1 MENKTTLQMLEVDPK
16 FVLEVA
22 SGVRSPEE
30 IAEDYGYSGPQWTQL
45 KGFPP
50 FVKAVDLKK
59 IELTAS
65 GYTFRMKAAIGAED
79 LLAEVY
85 KKATANDGVSFH
97 TQLEALKFMARA
109 AGLETPPREEA
120 EMGAKFSISI
130 NLGGGNTVEIG
141 VKTPEKAAK
150 CDDYYTPIEGKIAEN
165 RVEIPENDGYFE
177 IPYDSTELFAER
189 V

>member
-1 MENKTTLQMLEVDPK
+1 MRNDIVLPQELSVEPK
-16 FVLEVA
+16 FILEVA
-22 SGVRSPEE
+22 SGVRPPEE
-30 IAEDYGYSGPQWTQL
+30 IAEDYGYSPAQWLQL

-85 KKATANDGVSFH
+85 KKATANQEVSFH

-141 VKTPEKAAK
+141 VKTPEKVVK
-150 CDDYYTPIEGKIAEN
+150 CDDYYTPIEAKSTEN
-165 RVEIPENDGYFE
+165 TENSGYFE
-177 IPYDSTELFAER
+177 IPYDSTELFMER